1 MKRQPP
7 PAQAQLNLPL
17 HEPIAAQLPD
27 EPSRDLARV
36 LAELLLC
43 VAQSFDPVKEANHA
57 SRKP

>member
-43 VAQSFDPVKEANHA
+43 VAQSFDPAPPRHCVCSAV
-57 SRKP
+57 